1 MDAACCENCAFV
13 RRSSDGWLECRRH
26 AATRSQTASRDDGF
40 PNVAATEWCSE
51 FRHRAAG
58 PELAQPDPLDSVR
71 VRQLSRCF
79 AELAHVDAGAKQ
91 DAWMIMR
98 TKQILSDVATII
110 DLPAAVEA
118 LKREQK

>member
-1 MDAACCENCAFV
+1 
-13 RRSSDGWLECRRH
+13 
-26 AATRSQTASRDDGF
+26 
-40 PNVAATEWCSE
+40 
-51 FRHRAAG
+51 
-58 PELAQPDPLDSVR
+58 